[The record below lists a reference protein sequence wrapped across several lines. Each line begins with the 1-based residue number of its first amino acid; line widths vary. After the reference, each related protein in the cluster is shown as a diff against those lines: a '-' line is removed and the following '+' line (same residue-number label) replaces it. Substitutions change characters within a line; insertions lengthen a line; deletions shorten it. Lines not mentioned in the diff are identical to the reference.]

1 MGKMLPS
8 LFAVSGL
15 AAFVLAPSASRAAD
29 LIRLVNFN
37 GTNGEAPYAG
47 LIADANGNLFG
58 TTTLGGANGR
68 GTVFE
73 IAKTSSGY
81 ANASTTLVS
90 FNGAD
95 GARPTAALVFDSDG
109 NLFGTA
115 ELGGANKVGVVF
127 EIAKTAGGYAN
138 TPTTLA
144 SFNGANGADPVAA
157 LIIAANGNLFSTT
170 TRGGARNLGT
180 VFEITKTSSG
190 YANAPITLVSF
201 NGADGAEPAG
211 GLLSDGNGNLF
222 GTTSLG
228 GASGRGTVFEI
239 AKTAS
244 GYANAPTT
252 LVSFNGTNGAE
263 PMATL
268 IADADGNLFGTTE
281 SGDPGR
287 QRPLGTVF
295 ELAKTASG
303 YASAPTTL
311 SSFDGTL
318 VGFFRAGVI
327 ADANGN
333 LFGAGPHGAFE
344 IAKTP
349 LGYASVPTIL
359 ALLNRRATG
368 LTPLGGLLAD
378 ANGNLIGTT
387 EEGGVLPV
395 PSGTVYAITGS
406 GFVTPAGKGESP
418 RK

>member
-1 MGKMLPS
+1 M
-8 LFAVSGL
+8 
-15 AAFVLAPSASRAAD
+15 
-29 LIRLVNFN
+29 
-37 GTNGEAPYAG
+37 
-47 LIADANGNLFG
+47 
-58 TTTLGGANGR
+58 
-68 GTVFE
+68 
-73 IAKTSSGY
+73 
-81 ANASTTLVS
+81 
-90 FNGAD
+90 
-95 GARPTAALVFDSDG
+95 
-109 NLFGTA
+109 
-115 ELGGANKVGVVF
+115 F

-157 LIIAANGNLFSTT
+157 LIIDANGNLFSTT

-406 GFVTPAGKGESP
+406 GFVTPAGKGKSP